1 MQVRGRR
8 QDGACPL
15 CGRPSRRVHSRY
27 QRLVKDL
34 PIQARRVVVVLE
46 ARKFFCDDPGC
57 SRRIFCERFPDV
69 VEAYARRTRRLD
81 EILTAMGLLVSAN
94 LASRLSRLLGFPTS
108 GRTLLRCAHRFQPP
122 QTQATMIGVDDF
134 AFRRGHRTAPSSS
147 TWRRGAP
154 SRC

>member
-1 MQVRGRR
+1 MCERVDISPGGYRVQVRGWR
-8 QDGACPL
+8 QDCACPL

-57 SRRIFCERFPDV
+57 PRRIFCERFPDV

-81 EILTAMGLLVSAN
+81 KIVTAMGLLGQRQRG
-94 LASRLSRLLGFPTS
+94 LAP
-108 GRTLLRCAHRFQPP
+108 
-122 QTQATMIGVDDF
+122 
-134 AFRRGHRTAPSSS
+134 
-147 TWRRGAP
+147 GAP
-154 SRC
+154 AGLPGERQDAAALRAPLPATASGSDDGRGR